1 MGIKMLKVESSLGFR
16 HNLQDEALERNRI
29 IR

>member
-1 MGIKMLKVESSLGFR
+1 MGIKMLKIESSLGFR
-16 HNLQDEALERNRI
+16 RNLQDEALERNRI